1 MNLLSYSL
9 ETGSLKIKG
18 LASLVSSKSLA
29 AGGCLSESSLAF
41 LCLCITGV
49 SISSYKDSSHW
60 IRSRSSEFI

>member
-18 LASLVSSKSLA
+18 LASSVSSKSLA

-41 LCLCITGV
+41 LHSASLV
-49 SISSYKDSSHW
+49 SLSLLVRTPVILD
-60 IRSRSSEFI
+60 